1 MAEQVPN
8 PPLTLEQKIDA
19 LTFTMDGLLTRITNL
34 EQRSQQVQRPHTD
47 ERQLPPI
54 GRVDPRC
61 QRIQQP
67 NEELGTLNLKF
78 LTSLGIVQGSMSVDE
93 YHRTINILLE
103 QGGIHEEERYD
114 TLDDALYAARE
125 SEAKIKEMKI
135 YNPNNG
141 TSRWNNTR
149 STPQR
154 RDERPLP
161 RDDSRDKGKETVNEA
176 MRPQRDRELICYR
189 CNGRGHLA
197 RDCPNKRIVNITK
210 QFEKF
215 ASCLEYESE
224 DEVCDNFETPNEH
237 VEEEPSLPLDF
248 DSEYADSE
256 YVHTLVVKKVLSV
269 HPLKEDESQR
279 ENIFYAKGS
288 IRGNACTVIIDSG
301 SCTNVA
307 SVAMVKFL
315 QLPLLDH
322 PNPYRLQWLTDVGEV
337 RVTKQALIPL
347 SINIYSDEILCDI
360 VPMQAAHVLLGRPW
374 QFDRKINF
382 DGMTNTYMFHMD
394 GARYVLSPLAPKQV
408 EEILS
413 KSRKVSRE
421 AKSVPSSPCQK
432 SKPPPPPIS
441 LSTSFSSPKPAK
453 ETPHQPS
460 LFATKNEIKKAI
472 RRGDTFHLLF
482 IHKLTSDFDSSLLL
496 HSESCI
502 RNASIDELLADFSD
516 LFPKEMPKGLPPL
529 RGIEHQIDFV
539 LPPLRGIEH
548 QIDFVPPPLRGIEHQ
563 IDFVPG
569 STLPNRPQIDFVP
582 GSTLPNR
589 PAYKTIPGST
599 LPNRPA
605 YKTSPIKARE
615 IQKQVEELLEM
626 GHIRES
632 LSPFPIPRL
641 DDMLDEH
648 RFPIPR
654 LDDMLDE
661 LHGAK
666 YFSKVDLKR
675 GYHQIR
681 MKEGDEWKTA
691 FKTKHGLYDEWK
703 TAFKTK
709 HGLYQCKSQEKHLKH
724 LRLVFLEL
732 RAAQLYA
739 NLEKCSFM
747 SESVEFLGFHVSI
760 EGVTMDSKKVEAITS
775 WPTPTNKLTTAPVL
789 VLPCFDKTFELE
801 CDASGIGIGAVLMQD
816 KRPIAYFSEK
826 LGGTTLNYPTYDKE
840 LYAIIRALE
849 TWQHYLWFKDF
860 ILHTDHEALKHLK
873 GQGKLNKIHAKWL
886 EFIKAFPYK
895 IAYKKGTENKV
906 ADALSRRYTLLATL
920 HAKFLGFDFIK
931 SLYASDTENR
941 VCIPNCSLRVSLISE
956 SHGGGLMGHFG
967 ISKTYDALHEHFYWP
982 RLKKD
987 VETFVNNCT
996 TCHHAKSKSLPQGL
1010 YTPLS
1015 VLSGP
1020 WLDISMDFV
1029 LGLPMSS
1036 KRKDSI
1042 FVVVDR
1048 FSKMAR
1054 FIACTKTDDATHI
1067 ANLFFAEIV
1076 KLHGIPKTIVSDRDT
1091 KFLSHFWRVLWAKIG
1106 TKLLFSTTC
1115 HPPTDGQTEVVNR
1128 TLSQVEFA
1136 SR

>member
-1 MAEQVPN
+1 MGKD
-8 PPLTLEQKIDA
+8 PPLHARRNYRE
-19 LTFTMDGLLTRITNL
+19 GGG
-34 EQRSQQVQRPHTD
+34 
-47 ERQLPPI
+47 

-67 NEELGTLNLKF
+67 NEELGNIKLEIPDFSGEKGPTEYIEWENVVETLFDLKHYSD
-78 LTSLGIVQGSMSVDE
+78 LTKIRPVATSFKGYAVSWWRKRNRERVADLIPYESWVQVRDDMRLTFRPKSFFYDLERKLQGIVQGSMSVDK

-103 QGGIHEEERYD
+103 QGGIHEEEARTVARFLHRLNKDIRWGMSTQRYD

-135 YNPNNG
+135 YKPNNG
-141 TSRWNNTR
+141 ISRWNNTR

-154 RDERPLP
+154 RDERPPP
-161 RDDSRDKGKETVNEA
+161 RNDSQDKGKETVNEA

-197 RDCPNKRIVNITK
+197 RDCPNKRVVKITK
-210 QFEKF
+210 QSEKF

-224 DEVCDNFETPNEH
+224 DEVY
-237 VEEEPSLPLDF
+237 F

-256 YVHTLVVKKVLSV
+256 SVHTLVVKKVLSV

-307 SVAMVKFL
+307 SAAMVKFL

-322 PNPYRLQWLTDVGEV
+322 PNPYRLQWLTDAGEV

-347 SINIYSDEILCDI
+347 SINSYSDEILCDI

-382 DGMTNTYMFHMD
+382 VN
-394 GARYVLSPLAPKQV
+394 
-408 EEILS
+408 
-413 KSRKVSRE
+413 
-421 AKSVPSSPCQK
+421 
-432 SKPPPPPIS
+432 
-441 LSTSFSSPKPAK
+441 
-453 ETPHQPS
+453 
-460 LFATKNEIKKAI
+460 
-472 RRGDTFHLLF
+472 
-482 IHKLTSDFDSSLLL
+482 
-496 HSESCI
+496 
-502 RNASIDELLADFSD
+502 

-539 LPPLRGIEH
+539 
-548 QIDFVPPPLRGIEHQ
+548 
-563 IDFVPG
+563 
-569 STLPNRPQIDFVP
+569 P

-589 PAYKTIPGST
+589 PAYKT
-599 LPNRPA
+599 N
-605 YKTSPIKARE
+605 PIEARE
-615 IQKQVEELLEM
+615 IQKQVEELLEI

-632 LSPFPIPRL
+632 LSPCAVPVLSIPKKDGTWR
-641 DDMLDEH
+641 MC
-648 RFPIPR
+648 
-654 LDDMLDE
+654 
-661 LHGAK
+661 
-666 YFSKVDLKR
+666 VDC
-675 GYHQIR
+675 Q
-681 MKEGDEWKTA
+681 
-691 FKTKHGLYDEWK
+691 
-703 TAFKTK
+703 
-709 HGLYQCKSQEKHLKH
+709 
-724 LRLVFLEL
+724 
-732 RAAQLYA
+732 
-739 NLEKCSFM
+739 
-747 SESVEFLGFHVSI
+747 
-760 EGVTMDSKKVEAITS
+760 GVTMGSKKVEAITS
-775 WPTPTNKLTTAPVL
+775 WPTPTNVSNLRSFLGLAGFYRKFVRDFSSIAAPMHELIKKDTIFKWGPKQEQAFDTLKQKLTTAPVL

-826 LGGTTLNYPTYDKE
+826 LGGATLNYPTFDKE
-840 LYAIIRALE
+840 FYAIIRALE

-873 GQGKLNKIHAKWL
+873 GQSKLNKRHAKWL
-886 EFIKAFPYK
+886 EFIEAFPYK

-906 ADALSRRYTLLATL
+906 VDALSRRYNG
-920 HAKFLGFDFIK
+920 FLFK
-931 SLYASDTENR
+931 ENR

-967 ISKTYDALHEHFYWP
+967 ISKTYDALHKHFYWP
-982 RLKKD
+982 RMKKD

-1015 VLSGP
+1015 VPSGP

-1067 ANLFFAEIV
+1067 ANLFFVEIV

-1115 HPPTDGQTEVVNR
+1115 HPQTDGQTEVVNR
-1128 TLSQVEFA
+1128 TLSQLLRSVISKNLKSWEECLPHVEFA
-1136 SR
+1136 YNHAIHSTTNMSPFEVVYGFNPLSPIDLLPGDWVWIHLRKDRFPHERKSKLNQRGDGTFQVISRIGDNAYKVDLRGEYNVSSTFNVLDLSPYDCTDSRTNRFQEGEDNVTQTTEDPLRVPVGPIASADFGD